1 MKWVVAGDRRVREQ
15 LARLLERAGHEVAT
29 CSLLDHALTAVNA
42 GCDGLLLAP
51 GAAWAATMDWLHET
65 SLPARVPTV
74 LVAPQCEAQLV
85 LDAILAGAR
94 SVVLEMDAPEKILVA
109 IESALESEPHSNPEA
124 RACSPMSA
132 TVAHSAAD
140 VFAALMDGR
149 LAFCGE
155 ARHGSSLQLVLEE
168 ADGKPLRAEERR
180 ALELLLAGEPLKVIA
195 YDLSLVVSSV
205 WSLLDTARSKMRFRN
220 RAELLTVMSALRS

>member
-1 MKWVVAGDRRVREQ
+1 
-15 LARLLERAGHEVAT
+15 
-29 CSLLDHALTAVNA
+29 
-42 GCDGLLLAP
+42 
-51 GAAWAATMDWLHET
+51 
-65 SLPARVPTV
+65 
-74 LVAPQCEAQLV
+74 
-85 LDAILAGAR
+85 
-94 SVVLEMDAPEKILVA
+94 
-109 IESALESEPHSNPEA
+109 
-124 RACSPMSA
+124 MSA

-205 WSLLDTARSKMRFRN
+205 WSLLDVARSKMRFRN